1 MTKPHPSLYEFWRL
15 HAVGGCVARAR
26 LIAVLRL
33 GK

>member
-1 MTKPHPSLYEFWRL
+1 MTKPHPSLYDFRRL
-15 HAVGGCVARAR
+15 HVMGGCVARAR